1 LRTSLLSTLQ
11 RALTADG
18 SEAPTSEGILV
29 ETRSRDGQAELLL
42 HGLPPSLPTAW
53 NYQGLRTL
61 TTTLVSQLQ
70 GAMHIDVNDAHAE
83 LVISLPT
90 VEPLT
95 PLMEAPNHGD

>member
-1 LRTSLLSTLQ
+1 
-11 RALTADG
+11 
-18 SEAPTSEGILV
+18 
-29 ETRSRDGQAELLL
+29 
-42 HGLPPSLPTAW
+42 
-53 NYQGLRTL
+53 L